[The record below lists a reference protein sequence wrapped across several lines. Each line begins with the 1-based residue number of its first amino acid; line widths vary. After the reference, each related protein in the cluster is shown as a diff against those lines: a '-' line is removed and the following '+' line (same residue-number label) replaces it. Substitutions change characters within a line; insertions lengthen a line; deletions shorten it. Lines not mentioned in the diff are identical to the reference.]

1 MQANLGDIW
10 DEWQTTW
17 RYLMQPSDSRLNGW
31 SLDDRDPETIRQ
43 LMPLY
48 GWFYEHYFRV
58 ETDGWHHIDPN
69 RQALFVGSHNGGL
82 AAPDMHMMIYDWV
95 QRFGAD
101 VAMYGLMHPLV
112 WGVYGDLAKTATRC
126 GAVRAH
132 PKMAIAA
139 LEAGAHVLV
148 YPGGAEDT
156 FRPYTQRDR
165 IYFAER
171 RGFIK
176 LALRQAVPIIP
187 AISWGAHDTL
197 IVLAELYEPLEAQIN
212 HLFQFDLTLIKRI
225 NPKVFPIYL
234 GLPWG
239 LAIGPLP
246 NLPLPTKIW
255 TRVCAPIEFERT
267 GPDAARDRDYVEACY
282 WRVKT
287 QMQAE
292 LDQLIADAV
301 KPAPK

>member
-1 MQANLGDIW
+1 MPAEQHADLLTAIARWGNSLGQDT
-10 DEWQTTW
+10 ELQ
-17 RYLMQPSDSRLNGW
+17 GW
-31 SLDDRDPETIRQ
+31 SLGDRDPDTLRA
-43 LMPLY
+43 LMPFY
-48 GWFYEHYFRV
+48 GWCYKHYFRV
-58 ETDGWHHIDPN
+58 ETSGWHHIDPN
-69 RQALFVGSHNGGL
+69 RQYLFVGSHNGGL
-82 AAPDMHMMIYDWV
+82 AAPDMHMFIYDWV

-101 VAMYGLMHPLV
+101 RPVYGLMHPLV
-112 WGVYGDLAKTATRC
+112 WRVYGELAKIATRC

-156 FRPYTQRDR
+156 FRPYAQRDR
-165 IYFAER
+165 ICFAER

-176 LALRQAVPIIP
+176 LALRQGVPIVP

-197 IVLAELYEPLEAQIN
+197 IVLADIYDQLE
-212 HLFQFDLTLIKRI
+212 TLPVWQWPGLKMI
-225 NPKVFPIYL
+225 NPHVFPIYL

-246 NLPLPTKIW
+246 NVPLPAKIW

-267 GPDAARDRDYVEACY
+267 GRKAAGDRDYVEECY
-282 WRVKT
+282 WQVQT

-292 LDQLIADAV
+292 LDQLIADAADSAH
-301 KPAPK
+301 APRR